1 MKKVFLITLAMLV
14 SVGVFA
20 QQKAPIKFSI
30 TGKVLDKLSNQPLE
44 YSTIII
50 QSVKTKKITGGIT
63 NQKGEFDIE
72 IAEGEYNITVEFLSF
87 KPFQIKNR
95 KITAHT
101 NLGNISLIEDSESL
115 NEVEIIAEKSTVEIR
130 LDKKIYN
137 VGKDMTV
144 KGGNAADVLDN
155 VPSVSVDVEGN
166 VSLRGSENVRILIDG
181 KPSGLVGLS
190 STDALKQLP
199 ADAIQKVEVITSPSA
214 RYDAEGTAGIINI
227 ILRKGKNIGYNASIN
242 TSIGYP
248 DNLGFSTNQNYRGKK
263 VNLFSNL
270 GYNYSDAPGKAS
282 TNTEFLSNGL
292 TSSFLE
298 EERKYNRKRK
308 SFNANAG
315 VEYFINDKSTITTSF
330 VYRNSNGGTNT
341 NNFTDYFGA
350 TKILTSQNIRT
361 ENQDEDGNTLEF
373 SVNYTKNFK
382 KDGHK
387 LTVDLQV
394 QDSNED
400 SKSLISDYDIF
411 PQPSIPEYDR
421 TSTEYGQKSYLAKL
435 DYVLPIGENSQFE
448 FGYKSNFLNN
458 NTDYLVEKNE
468 NGIWINDINFS
479 NDLTFKENIHALY
492 SQYGSKKGKF
502 SYLLGLR
509 WEISDTKIDLETNNE
524 HYSKNESGFYP
535 TANFSYVLTDDQSI
549 TFGYSKRLRRPHS
562 RQLNPFKSKTSETSI
577 FVGNIDL
584 NPTYS
589 NAFDIGYLKRWEK
602 VTLNSSFYYQHTT
615 GNYEMITEESGDT
628 YNELPILIRTFIN
641 LSVND
646 RYGYELT
653 ASYNPMEWLKLN
665 GSFNMFQSITEGDYN
680 GRSYDSKDVSTISRL
695 SSRITL
701 PKKID
706 FQTTLMYR
714 GPQEGAYSS
723 AKGMF
728 SANLALSKEVMKDNG
743 TLSFNISDVFNTRK
757 RKMNSITDRTITDS
771 EFQWRQRQFMLNFTY
786 RFNQNKKRQATQRE
800 SSGEDEIMF

>member
-1 MKKVFLITLAMLV
+1 MKKIILMSLVILV
-14 SVGVFA
+14 SISVFA
-20 QQKAPIKFSI
+20 QQKLPVKYII
-30 TGKVLDKLSNQPLE
+30 TGKVYDKLSNQPLE
-44 YSTIII
+44 YTTIVLQPI
-50 QSVKTKKITGGIT
+50 KTKKITGGIT
-63 NQKGEFDIE
+63 NQKGEFEIE
-72 IAEGEYNITVEFLSF
+72 ATEGEYNITVEFLSF
-87 KPFQIKNR
+87 KPFVIKNK
-95 KITAHT
+95 KIESNT
-101 NLGNISLIEDSESL
+101 NLGTIFLTENSESL
-115 NEVEIIAEKSTVEIR
+115 REVEVIAEKSTVEVR

-155 VPSVSVDVEGN
+155 VPSVSVDVEGT

-227 ILRKGKNIGYNASIN
+227 ILRKGKNLGYNASIN
-242 TSIGYP
+242 TTVGYP

-270 GYNYSDAPGKAS
+270 GYNYSDAPGKAL
-282 TNTEFLSNGL
+282 TNTEYLTNGI

-298 EERKYNRKRK
+298 EVRKYNRNRN
-308 SFNANAG
+308 SFNTNAG
-315 VEYFINDKSTITTSF
+315 IEFFIDDKSSITTSF
-330 VYRNSNGGTNT
+330 VYRTSKGDTDI
-341 NNFTDYFGA
+341 NNFTDYFNA
-350 TKILTSQNIRT
+350 TKILTSQNERV
-361 ENQDEDGNTLEF
+361 ELQNEDENTLEF

-387 LTVDLQV
+387 LTIDLQT
-394 QDSNED
+394 QNSNED
-400 SKSLISDYDIF
+400 SGSQISDHYVN
-411 PQPSIPEYDR
+411 PTTIPDKYDR
-421 TSTEYGQKSYLAKL
+421 TSTDESQKSYLAKL

-448 FGYKSNFLNN
+448 FGYKSNFSTD
-458 NTDYLVEKNE
+458 NTDYLVEYKD

-479 NDLTFKENIHALY
+479 NDLVLKENVHALY

-502 SYLLGLR
+502 SYLFGLR
-509 WEISDTKIDLETNNE
+509 WEMSDTNIDLKTSNE
-524 HYSKNESGFYP
+524 HYTKNESGFYP
-535 TANFSYVLTDDQSI
+535 TANFSYELKEDQSL
-549 TFGYSKRLRRPHS
+549 TFGYSKRLRRPHG
-562 RQLNPFKSKTSETSI
+562 RQLNPFKSKSSETSI

-589 NAFDIGYLKRWEK
+589 DAFDIGYLKRWEK

-628 YNELPILIRTFIN
+628 YNGLPILIRTFIN
-641 LSVND
+641 LSIND

-653 ASYNPMEWLKLN
+653 ASYNPLEWLKLN

-680 GRSYDSKDVSTISRL
+680 GRSYDSKDVNTISRF

-714 GPQEGAYSS
+714 GPQEGAFSS
-723 AKGMF
+723 SKGMF
-728 SANLALSKEVMKDNG
+728 SANVAFSKEVMKDNG

-757 RKMNSITDRTITDS
+757 RQMNSVTDRTITYS

-786 RFNQNKKRQATQRE
+786 RLNQKKKPQRPQNGGG
-800 SSGEDEIMF
+800 GEEEIMF

>member
-1 MKKVFLITLAMLV
+1 MKKIILISLVLLV
-14 SVGVFA
+14 SISVFA
-20 QQKAPIKFSI
+20 QQNTSTKYSI
-30 TGKVLDKLSNQPLE
+30 TGKVYDKLTNQPLE
-44 YSTIII
+44 YTTIIVQPI
-50 QSVKTKKITGGIT
+50 KTKKVTGGIT
-63 NQKGEFDIE
+63 NAKGEFDVE
-72 IAEGEYNITVEFLSF
+72 VVEGDYNITIEFLSF
-87 KPFQIKNR
+87 KPFVIKNK
-95 KITAHT
+95 KITSHT
-101 NLGNISLIEDSESL
+101 NLGIIKLEEDAQSLR
-115 NEVEIIAEKSTVEIR
+115 EVEVIAEKSTVEVR

-144 KGGNAADVLDN
+144 KGGNASDVLDN

-227 ILRKGKNIGYNASIN
+227 ILRKGKNLGYNASIN
-242 TSIGYP
+242 TSVGYP

-270 GYNYSDAPGKAS
+270 GYNFSDAPGKAT
-282 TNTEFLSNGL
+282 TNTEFLTNGL

-298 EERKYNRKRK
+298 ELREYNRKNNG
-308 SFNANAG
+308 FNANAG
-315 VEYFINDKSTITTSF
+315 IEFFIDDKSNITTSF
-330 VYRNSNGGTNT
+330 VYRNSKGDTDI

-350 TKILTSQNIRT
+350 SKDFAYQNMRI
-361 ENQDEDGNTLEF
+361 ENQHENDKTLEF
-373 SVNYTKNFK
+373 SVNYTKNFS

-387 LTVDLQV
+387 LTIDLQA
-394 QDSNED
+394 QNSNED
-400 SKSLISDYDIF
+400 SNSLISDQD
-411 PQPSIPEYDR
+411 QLPSSTIQYDR
-421 TSTEYGQKSYLAKL
+421 TSTDESQKSYLAKL
-435 DYVLPIGENSQFE
+435 DYVLPIGKNSQFE
-448 FGYKSNFLNN
+448 FGYKSDFSTND
-458 NTDYLVEKNE
+458 TDYLVEYEE
-468 NGIWINDINFS
+468 NGTWINDTNFS
-479 NDLTFKENIHALY
+479 NDLVFKQNIHALY

-509 WEISDTKIDLETNNE
+509 WEISDTKIDQKTQNV
-524 HYSKNESGFYP
+524 YTTKSESGFYP
-535 TANFSYVLTDDQSI
+535 TVNFNYELKEDQSV
-549 TFGYSKRLRRPHS
+549 TFGYSKRLRRPHG
-562 RQLNPFKSKTSETSI
+562 RQLNPFKSKSSETSI

-584 NPTYS
+584 DPTYS
-589 NAFDIGYLKRWEK
+589 DAFDIGYLKRWEK
-602 VTLNSSFYYQHTT
+602 VTLNSSVYYQHTT

-628 YNELPILIRTFIN
+628 YNGLPILIRTFIN

-653 ASYNPMEWLKLN
+653 ASYNPLDWLKLN

-680 GRSYDSKDVSTISRL
+680 GKKYDSKDVNTISRF

-714 GPQEGAYSS
+714 GPQEGAFSS
-723 AKGMF
+723 SKGMF
-728 SANLALSKEVMKDNG
+728 SANVAFSKEVMKDNG

-757 RKMNSITDRTITDS
+757 RQMSSTTDRTITDS

-786 RFNQNKKRQATQRE
+786 RFNQKKKPQRPQNGGG
-800 SSGEDEIMF
+800 GEEEIMF

>member
-1 MKKVFLITLAMLV
+1 MKKIILISLVLLV
-14 SVGVFA
+14 SISVFA
-20 QQKAPIKFSI
+20 QQNTSTKYSI
-30 TGKVLDKLSNQPLE
+30 TGKVYDKLTNQPLE
-44 YSTIII
+44 YTTIIVQPI
-50 QSVKTKKITGGIT
+50 KTKKVTGGIT
-63 NQKGEFDIE
+63 NAKGEFDVE
-72 IAEGEYNITVEFLSF
+72 VVEGDYNITIEFLSF
-87 KPFQIKNR
+87 KPFVIKNK
-95 KITAHT
+95 KITSHT
-101 NLGNISLIEDSESL
+101 NLGIIKLEEDAQSLR
-115 NEVEIIAEKSTVEIR
+115 EVEVIAEKSTVEVR

-144 KGGNAADVLDN
+144 KGGNASDVLDN

-227 ILRKGKNIGYNASIN
+227 ILRKGKNLGYNASIN
-242 TSIGYP
+242 TSVGYP

-270 GYNYSDAPGKAS
+270 GYNYSDAPGKAT
-282 TNTEFLSNGL
+282 TNTEFLTNGL

-298 EERKYNRKRK
+298 ELREYNRKNNG
-308 SFNANAG
+308 FNANAG
-315 VEYFINDKSTITTSF
+315 IEFFIDDKSNITTSF
-330 VYRNSNGGTNT
+330 VYRNSKGDTDI

-350 TKILTSQNIRT
+350 SKDFTYQNMRI
-361 ENQDEDGNTLEF
+361 ENQHENDKTLEF
-373 SVNYTKNFK
+373 SINYTKNFK

-387 LTVDLQV
+387 LTIDLQA
-394 QDSNED
+394 QNSNED
-400 SKSLISDYDIF
+400 SNSLISDQD
-411 PQPSIPEYDR
+411 QLPSSTIQYDR
-421 TSTEYGQKSYLAKL
+421 TSTDESQKSYLAKL
-435 DYVLPIGENSQFE
+435 DYVLPIGKNSQFE
-448 FGYKSNFLNN
+448 FGYKSDFSTND
-458 NTDYLVEKNE
+458 TDYLVEYKE
-468 NGIWINDINFS
+468 NGTWINDTNFS
-479 NDLTFKENIHALY
+479 NDLVFKQNIHALY

-509 WEISDTKIDLETNNE
+509 WEISDTKIDQKTQNIFTTK
-524 HYSKNESGFYP
+524 SESGFYP
-535 TANFSYVLTDDQSI
+535 TVNFNYELKEDQSV
-549 TFGYSKRLRRPHS
+549 TFGYSKRLRRPHG
-562 RQLNPFKSKTSETSI
+562 RQLNPFKSKSSETSI

-584 NPTYS
+584 DPTYS
-589 NAFDIGYLKRWEK
+589 DAFDIGYLKRWEK
-602 VTLNSSFYYQHTT
+602 VTLNSSVYYQHTT

-628 YNELPILIRTFIN
+628 YNGLPILIRTFIN

-653 ASYNPMEWLKLN
+653 ASYNPLDWLKLN

-680 GRSYDSKDVSTISRL
+680 GKKYDSKDVNTISRF

-714 GPQEGAYSS
+714 GPQEGAFSS
-723 AKGMF
+723 SKGMF
-728 SANLALSKEVMKDNG
+728 SANVAFSKEVMKDNG

-757 RKMNSITDRTITDS
+757 RQMSSTTDRTITDS

-786 RFNQNKKRQATQRE
+786 RFNQKKKPQRPQNGGG
-800 SSGEDEIMF
+800 GEEEIMF